1 MSDGYKSRKF
11 WISIYLSS
19 TAHLFVAAGIIDS
32 AVWLA
37 AQGAALSVFT
47 VGNVTEKWAP
57 K

>member
-1 MSDGYKSRKF
+1 MTDGYKSRKF

-19 TAHLFVAAGIIDS
+19 TAHLFVAAGIIDP

-37 AQGAALSVFT
+37 AQGAAISVFT
-47 VGNVTEKWAP
+47 VGNVTEKFA